1 MEQHEYFALALKA
14 RHDRVPILAD
24 DGIIPTSFLETGL
37 RVRGEPAWSATATRT
52 ARRSCSKCTGAWTVD
67 REEKELIALA
77 PCPTCA
83 PTSDGVKNS
92 RCPSS
97 DSDCCL

>member
-37 RVRGEPAWSATATRT
+37 RVRGEPGWECNRDADGEAQLFQVYRCVDCGQGGEGAHR
-52 ARRSCSKCTGAWTVD
+52 ARAMPNMCTDV
-67 REEKELIALA
+67 RRCQELKM
-77 PCPTCA
+77 P
-83 PTSDGVKNS
+83 VF
-92 RCPSS
+92 
-97 DSDCCL
+97 